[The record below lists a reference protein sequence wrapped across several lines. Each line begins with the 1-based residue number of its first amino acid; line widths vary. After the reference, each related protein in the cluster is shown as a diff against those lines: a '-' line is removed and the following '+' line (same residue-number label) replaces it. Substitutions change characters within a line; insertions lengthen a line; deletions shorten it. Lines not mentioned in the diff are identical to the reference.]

1 MLIDELLDRL
11 VEADNGCE
19 TSVDGFC
26 VPKWKREMQNLFF
39 ILFFYDSIL
48 INVKLRKV
56 REPFDTFSKKCEQEV

>member
-19 TSVDGFC
+19 TSVDGILC
-26 VPKWKREMQNLFF
+26 AQVKEGNAEF
-39 ILFFYDSIL
+39 IFIYFFYDSIL

-56 REPFDTFSKKCEQEV
+56 REPFDTFNKKCEQEV